1 MASPRNGRTTAG
13 TEPAKS
19 ALYAQLARVALA
31 LGSAGRLQIL
41 EYVAQGERSVE
52 ALASMSGLS
61 VANTSKHLQAL
72 RQTGLVTARKEG
84 LRVYYLLAGDDVVA
98 LVSALRAV
106 AERRVAEVERLV
118 KLWLAHRDEMEPVRA
133 AELLER
139 AQKGLVTVL
148 DVRPAEEYAA
158 AHIPGAVNVPLDR
171 LEGFLSRLPKRKEVV
186 AYCRGPYCLMSFDA
200 VDKLRKRGWRA
211 RRLEN
216 GLPEWRAAGLPVVAA
231 EEFSGDPKPGKPD
244 ARGA

>member
-1 MASPRNGRTTAG
+1 MRPRKPVAG
-13 TEPAKS
+13 ADSFKS

-31 LGSAGRLQIL
+31 LGSPGRLQIL

-52 ALASMSGLS
+52 TLASMSGLS
-61 VANTSKHLQAL
+61 MANTSKHLQAL
-72 RQTGLVTARKEG
+72 RQAGLVTARKEG

-98 LVSALRAV
+98 LVSALRTV

-133 AELLER
+133 VELLAR
-139 AQKGLVTVL
+139 ARKGLVTVL
-148 DVRPAEEYAA
+148 DVRPAEEYAV
-158 AHIPGAVNVPLDR
+158 AHIPGALNVPLDR
-171 LEGFLSRLPKRKEVV
+171 LESFLSRLPKRKEVV

-200 VDKLRKRGWRA
+200 VERLRKRGWRA

-231 EEFSGDPKPGKPD
+231 ESNDD
-244 ARGA
+244 A

>member
-1 MASPRNGRTTAG
+1 VAQFLTAARKTVG
-13 TEPAKS
+13 AADSVKS
-19 ALYAQLARVALA
+19 ALYTQLARVALA
-31 LGSAGRLQIL
+31 LGSPGRLQIL

-61 VANTSKHLQAL
+61 VANTSKHLRSL
-72 RQTGLVTARKEG
+72 RQAGLVTARKAG

-98 LVSALRAV
+98 LVAALRAV
-106 AERRVAEVERLV
+106 AERRVAEVERLL
-118 KLWLAHRDEMEPVRA
+118 KLWLAHRDEMEAVPA

-139 AQKGLVTVL
+139 AKKGLVTVL

-158 AHIPGAVNVPLDR
+158 AHIPGAINVPLDR
-171 LEGFLSRLPKRKEVV
+171 LESFLSRLPKRKEVV

-200 VDKLRKRGWRA
+200 VDRLRKRGWRA

-216 GLPEWRAAGLPVVAA
+216 GFPEWRAAGLPVA
-231 EEFSGDPKPGKPD
+231 S
-244 ARGA
+244 